1 MNGVRVPMA
10 EDVAVRGG
18 RVFIPV
24 DVIGIS
30 VCPPYQGYVV
40 ILKEKEGE
48 RWLPIFIGAAEA
60 QSISFLLQGLEY
72 ARPMTYDLFA
82 HLLTEGGI
90 KVTSATVNELKDNTF
105 YAVVEMQNLSG
116 ETKKIDARP
125 SDAIALA
132 LKTKA
137 PIQVS
142 DKVMDGAAVSNEPVN
157 RSALEQIAYLHQKL
171 KECVEA
177 EAYEEAAKIR
187 DHIRSLESKM
197 GGIQP
202 EGEMD
207 DPGTER
213 S

>member
-1 MNGVRVPMA
+1 M
-10 EDVAVRGG
+10 
-18 RVFIPV
+18 IPV

-82 HLLTEGGI
+82 RILDEGGSTI
-90 KVTSATVNELKDNTF
+90 LSATVSDLKDNTF
-105 YAVVEMQNLSG
+105 YAIVEMRTQKG
-116 ETKKIDARP
+116 EIKYIDARP

-132 LKTKA
+132 LKTKS
-137 PIQVS
+137 PIQVVE
-142 DKVMDGAAVSNEPVN
+142 KVMDGAAVSNEPVN
-157 RSALEQIAYLHQKL
+157 RSAVEQIAYLHQKL
-171 KECVEA
+171 KECVEC

-187 DHIRSLESKM
+187 DHIRSLESKLP
-197 GGIQP
+197 GSK
-202 EGEMD
+202 GE
-207 DPGTER
+207 ENR
-213 S
+213 E

>member
-1 MNGVRVPMA
+1 LDGTF
-10 EDVAVRGG
+10 DVISASQEVDT
-18 RVFIPV
+18 VVPV

-82 HLLTEGGI
+82 RILDEGGVSVI
-90 KVTSATVNELKDNTF
+90 SATVNDLKDNTF
-105 YAVVEMQNLSG
+105 YAIVELRTVKGDVKQ
-116 ETKKIDARP
+116 IDARP

-137 PIQVS
+137 PIQVAE
-142 DKVMDGAAVSNEPVN
+142 KVMEGASVSNEPVN
-157 RSALEQIAYLHQKL
+157 RSAVEQIAYLHQKL
-171 KECVEA
+171 KECVEC

-187 DHIRSLESKM
+187 DHIRSLETKL
-197 GGIQP
+197 GGGGGGVRDP
-202 EGEMD
+202 EDKDQESD
-207 DPGTER
+207 
-213 S
+213 

>member
-1 MNGVRVPMA
+1 V
-10 EDVAVRGG
+10 
-18 RVFIPV
+18 IPV

-40 ILKEKEGE
+40 ILKERDGE

-82 HLLTEGGI
+82 HLLEESGI
-90 KVTSATVNELKDNTF
+90 RVVSSTVNDLKDNTF
-105 YAVVEMQNLSG
+105 YAVVELRVASG
-116 ETKKIDARP
+116 EVKKIDARP

-137 PIQVS
+137 PIVVAE
-142 DKVMDGAAVSNEPVN
+142 KVMENAAVSNEPVN
-157 RSALEQIAYLHQKL
+157 RSAVEQIAYLHQKL
-171 KECVEA
+171 KECVEC

-187 DHIRSLESKM
+187 DHIRSLESKI
-197 GGIQP
+197 GPVTGI
-202 EGEMD
+202 
-207 DPGTER
+207 TER
-213 S
+213 GGEEG

>member
-1 MNGVRVPMA
+1 V
-10 EDVAVRGG
+10 
-18 RVFIPV
+18 IPV

-82 HLLTEGGI
+82 SILDSGG
-90 KVTSATVNELKDNTF
+90 VTIMSSTVSDLKDNTF
-105 YAVVEMQNLSG
+105 FAVVELRTANG
-116 ETKKIDARP
+116 ELKQIDARP

-132 LKTKA
+132 LKMKA
-137 PIQVS
+137 PIQVME
-142 DKVMDGAAVSNEPVN
+142 KVMEGAAVSNEPVN
-157 RSALEQIAYLHQKL
+157 RSAVEEIAYLHQKL
-171 KECVEA
+171 KECVET

-187 DHIRSLESKM
+187 DHIRSLESKL
-197 GGIQP
+197 GDPRGSEEQGEK
-202 EGEMD
+202 EG
-207 DPGTER
+207 
-213 S
+213 